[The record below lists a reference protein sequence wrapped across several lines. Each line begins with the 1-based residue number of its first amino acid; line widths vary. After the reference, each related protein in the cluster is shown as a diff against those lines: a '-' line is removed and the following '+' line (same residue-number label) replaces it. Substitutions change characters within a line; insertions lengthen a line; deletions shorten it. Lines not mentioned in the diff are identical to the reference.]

1 MPVAAKCASH
11 AFGEFNL
18 ATPKELFSY
27 EAKRDNLALQLVAK
41 FSLNGWHLDY
51 TVFIC
56 GLRPQ

>member
-1 MPVAAKCASH
+1 MAAKCASH

-41 FSLNGWHLDY
+41 FSLKAWHPDY
-51 TVFIC
+51 TVFID
-56 GLRPQ
+56 GFL